1 MSVLIS
7 LFTPTHDSS
16 HLLEAYES
24 IKGQD
29 FFEWVIVLN
38 NGAAPVLISD
48 LRVKQIRLDETE
60 WAAFIDAPSIYKE
73 FGKGMYV
80 DWLTDTYSW
89 VGPLKAYACSKC
101 SGDVLFELDH
111 DDLLTSDALAETA
124 AAFEDPEIGFVY
136 SNTIHTYGSNFDKVA
151 RFDERYGWC
160 YREVEYDGHKL
171 DEHLAFD
178 PNPDS
183 ISRIWFAPNHLR
195 AFRRL
200 IYEEV
205 GGYAKNM
212 RVLDDL
218 DLMCR
223 LYLKT
228 KFKHIDKGLYVYCYH
243 LKEDGTLSNTF
254 ARPDLNPEI
263 QNNVY
268 RVHDRYFDDMV
279 GKFAD
284 NANLPK
290 VELGGRMVA
299 KEGYRTVDLCNAD
312 LIANLDERW
321 PFEDNSVGVFRAFD
335 VFEHLKSPIHTMQ
348 ELYRCLVPGGYAV
361 VQVPS
366 TDGRGAFQDP
376 THVSFW
382 NANSFRYYTDRRY
395 SKYLPKGTNI
405 RFQALHVYDTEP
417 NEDRVIWTVAHLVK
431 LGLDYRYSGP
441 IDI

>member
-1 MSVLIS
+1 MSVSIS

-16 HLLEAYES
+16 HLLEAYNS
-24 IKGQD
+24 FKDQD
-29 FFEWVIVLN
+29 FLEWVIILN
-38 NGAAPVLISD
+38 NNAAPVDIED
-48 LRVKQIRLDETE
+48 VRVKQIHLDSDI
-60 WAAFIDAPSIYKE
+60 WAEFINASSVFKE
-73 FGKGMYV
+73 FGEGDYET
-80 DWLTDTYSW
+80 WLASTQSW

-101 SGDVLFELDH
+101 VGDVLFELDH
-111 DDLLTSDALAETA
+111 DDLLTPDALAETA
-124 AAFEDPEIGFVY
+124 SAFEDEEVGFVY
-136 SNTIHTYGSNFDKVA
+136 SNTIHAYGSNFGKVT
-151 RFDERYGWC
+151 RFDERYGWR
-160 YREVEYDGHKL
+160 YREVEYNGHKL
-171 DEHLAFD
+171 DEHISFD
-178 PNPDS
+178 PKPDS

-195 AFRRL
+195 AFRRSV
-200 IYEEV
+200 YEAI

-228 KFKHIDKGLYVYCYH
+228 KFKHIDKGLYVYRYH
-243 LKEDGTLSNTF
+243 LNEDGSLSNTF

-284 NANLPK
+284 DEKLLK
-290 VELGGRMVA
+290 VELGGRMAA
-299 KEGYRTVDLCNAD
+299 KDGYQTVDLCDAD
-312 LIANLDERW
+312 VIANLNELW

-348 ELYRCLVPGGYAV
+348 ELYRCLIPGGYAV
-361 VQVPS
+361 IQVPS

-382 NANSFRYYTDRRY
+382 NANSFLYYTNRQY
-395 SKYLPKGTNI
+395 SKYLPKDTNI
-405 RFQALHVYDTEP
+405 RFQALRVYDTES
-417 NEDRVIWTVAHLVK
+417 NADHVIWTVAHLVK
-431 LGLDYRYSGP
+431 LTDDYRYSGP
-441 IDI
+441 VDI